1 MAQRKQ
7 RYMAL
12 VAALFFLVASITTS
26 VAVIYTLVTKKDQ
39 KTDTSQQEAQAQVSD
54 KVGKPMDNFT
64 PVDSVPALQV
74 TDLKVGDG
82 AEAKA
87 GGNISVEYVGALAKN
102 GLVFDASPSG
112 QPVELSLAQVIQGWQ
127 QGVPGM
133 KVGGTRRILI
143 PAALA
148 YGDQSPAASIP
159 PNSDM
164 VFDIT
169 LVKVN

>member
-1 MAQRKQ
+1 
-7 RYMAL
+7 MAL
-12 VAALFFLVASITTS
+12 FAALFFLIASVTTTA
-26 VAVIYTLVTKKDQ
+26 AVVYTLVTKKDQ
-39 KTDTSQQEAQAQVSD
+39 KADTSQQDQQQTSD

-64 PVDSVPALQV
+64 PVDSVPTLQV

-87 GGNISVEYVGALAKN
+87 NSKVTVEYVGALAKT
-102 GLVFDASPSG
+102 GVVFDASPEG
-112 QPVELSLAQVIQGWQ
+112 QPVELSLDQVIQGWQ

-133 KVGGTRRILI
+133 KVGGTRRLLI

-148 YGDQSPAASIP
+148 YGDQSPSAAIP
-159 PNSDM
+159 ANSDM

-169 LVKVN
+169 LTKVE